1 MMDGNV
7 EVSRLLP
14 VRELLRNEKFQQQ
27 WSLKEWLAADRE
39 AL

>member
-1 MMDGNV
+1 MVEGDV

-14 VRELLRNEKFQQQ
+14 VRELRNEKFQQQ